1 MVLRFLRGTVQTSRR
16 EMGEEGV
23 ICFEREEVREGV

>member
-1 MVLRFLRGTVQTSRR
+1 MLRFLRGTVHTSRR

-23 ICFEREEVREGV
+23 ICFERGEVCEGV

>member
-1 MVLRFLRGTVQTSRR
+1 MVLRFLRGTVHTSRR

-23 ICFEREEVREGV
+23 ICFKRGEVREGL